1 MKVYFNKKTIFL
13 IIAIF
18 FFSGCYFWRG
28 SKIIIKRY
36 PKRDT
41 PIINQSASIKETATI
56 SNERVIISDNEK
68 NEFKKDAYTI
78 GTEDLLIITVWDN
91 PDLNQDARVNGDGDI
106 NYPFIGKVN
115 VAGKTVNEVDE
126 ILTGLLGKDL
136 VYDPQIEVTVREYKS
151 KKVFVVG
158 EVSRTGTY
166 YLKESKSL
174 LEMISEA
181 GGIKTDSAGNY
192 LIIKRKLPG
201 SKEDSSEIKIPLI
214 KGELERDAEIYE
226 GDIIKVPEAKFFI
239 SGEIGR
245 PGFHPINDDINIFQ
259 GIIIAGG
266 FTKAADENN
275 VKLRRDDGKE
285 SLLVDLERLENALER
300 GGTNPEEVE
309 EQIKE
314 LKLRDGDMIF
324 VPTSVFSNE

>member
-13 IIAIF
+13 IIAVF
-18 FFSGCYFWRG
+18 FFAGCYFWRG

-36 PKRDT
+36 PERDT
-41 PIINQSASIKETATI
+41 PIVNQSAPIKETATI
-56 SNERVIISDNEK
+56 SNERVTISDNEK
-68 NEFKKDAYTI
+68 NELQKDAYTI
-78 GTEDLLIITVWDN
+78 GKEDLLTITVWDN
-91 PDLNQDARVNGDGDI
+91 SDLNQDERVNGEGDI

-115 VAGKTVNEVDE
+115 VAGKTINEVDE

-136 VYDPQIEVTVREYKS
+136 VYDPQIDVTVKDYKS
-151 KKVFVVG
+151 KKVFVFG
-158 EVSRTGTY
+158 EVSKPGTY

-174 LEMISEA
+174 FDMISEA
-181 GGIKTDSAGNY
+181 GGIKTGSAGNY

-214 KGELERDAEIYE
+214 KGELERDAEVYE

-239 SGEIGR
+239 SGEIGK
-245 PGFHPINDDINIFQ
+245 PGFYPINEDLNIFH

-275 VKLRRDDGKE
+275 IKLSRDDGKE
-285 SLLVDLERLENALER
+285 SLLVDLERLKKALER
-300 GGTNPEEVE
+300 GGRNSEEVE

-324 VPTSVFSNE
+324 VPNSIFSNE